1 MKTTDRFLLLLFSV
15 QESFAEFHWIVSAAF
30 ADVHVLFFLF
40 VFLNNLFSE
49 LLTL

>member
-15 QESFAEFHWIVSAAF
+15 QESFAEFHWIVSATF
-30 ADVHVLFFLF
+30 ADVHVLFFCF
-40 VFLNNLFSE
+40 FLNNLFSE